1 MICED
6 GCLTTESGEKVT
18 SDDQSL
24 LTTSRD
30 SAFTGIKKSHY
41 SHNILQN
48 ILKTG
53 TTGSNDEFRFINNS
67 VVMETKIILMAN
79 SFFFA
84 ELMSHGISKF
94 DPFLIEGST
103 PEEFTQL
110 LEVREMN
117 I

>member
-1 MICED
+1 
-6 GCLTTESGEKVT
+6 
-18 SDDQSL
+18 
-24 LTTSRD
+24 
-30 SAFTGIKKSHY
+30 
-41 SHNILQN
+41 
-48 ILKTG
+48 
-53 TTGSNDEFRFINNS
+53 
-67 VVMETKIILMAN
+67 MAN